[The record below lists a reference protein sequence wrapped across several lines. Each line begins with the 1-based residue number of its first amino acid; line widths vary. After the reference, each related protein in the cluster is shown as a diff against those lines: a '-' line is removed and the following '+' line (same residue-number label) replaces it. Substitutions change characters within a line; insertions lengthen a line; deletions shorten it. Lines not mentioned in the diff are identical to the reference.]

1 MMSRIY
7 PNYGTPGNPDLDPYY
22 ISPEEERRR
31 FEDAAVESIQSTI
44 QSYGEDLAGVL
55 EDLKASLKRDGAEL
69 ASVTIDPVTLAVE
82 IKVKP

>member
-7 PNYGTPGNPDLDPYY
+7 PDYGEPGAPNLDPYY

-31 FEDAAVESIQSTI
+31 EDAVVDSIQSTI

-55 EDLKASLKRDGAEL
+55 EDLKASLKCDGAEL
-69 ASVTIDPVTLAVE
+69 VSVTIDPVTLAVE

>member
-7 PNYGTPGNPDLDPYY
+7 PDYGEPGAPNLDPYY

-31 FEDAAVESIQSTI
+31 EDAVVDSIQSTI

-69 ASVTIDPVTLAVE
+69 VSVTIDPVTLAVE
-82 IKVKP
+82 IKVK